1 MNRSFSLYLDLVRFL
16 AALTVLL
23 FHASG
28 FEFMK
33 VDTVLGHY
41 GREAVIVFFVLSGF
55 VIAYTADQ
63 KDSTLP
69 EYATHRIS
77 RIYSV
82 VIPALILTPI
92 VDWIGARIHPEFY
105 VGYNAQSVWPI
116 RVVNSVL
123 CMNEWGFWSVQFF
136 SNVPYWSISYEVA
149 YYILF
154 GVSFFLKGPTRW
166 VLLSIIGLLAGPKIL
181 LLLPIWLLG
190 AWVYRS
196 RWHDNITRRTA
207 VLALIGSCVGWV
219 VRGRWRL
226 GGAHR

>member
-28 FEFMK
+28 LEFVK

-154 GVSFFLKGPTRW
+154 GVSFFL
-166 VLLSIIGLLAGPKIL
+166 IGLLAGPKIL